1 MCLLLPKTIH
11 ASIFWFPYSWARPAA
26 KLLTL
31 TTLIQTTA
39 RMCGVDGCV
48 CKTKLGRWVEL
59 AGGSADPA
67 AAPMVW
73 NSNWM
78 WNGESEKDSFA
89 LLYNI
94 AQTQLCGA
102 LPQPR
107 QQWEA
112 SKSGKLCGAGCIRI
126 NVSSDVSRNAMYT
139 QSSHTCCEALLFQ
152 KFYTWSRLPPTPEN
166 LNHPCQYTSLDTWLI
181 VFETLFQHAAAAPSA
196 AAAPLPSA
204 ARDDV
209 LQPFMLVLPGLS
221 SLLIAAPCQPRH
233 TTPHHST
240 FQTFL
245 NECYKNLNNWYC
257 VKWTRE

>member
-1 MCLLLPKTIH
+1 MCLLGTTAAEDDPCFNFLV
-11 ASIFWFPYSWARPAA
+11 SIFMSQACRKIAHSYNFNSNYRSDVR
-26 KLLTL
+26 
-31 TTLIQTTA
+31 
-39 RMCGVDGCV
+39 CGWMYV

-59 AGGSADPA
+59 AGGSADPAA

-139 QSSHTCCEALLFQ
+139 QSSHMWGSIIPKILYLISF
-152 KFYTWSRLPPTPEN
+152 LPPPTPEN

-221 SLLIAAPCQPRH
+221 SLLIVTPCQPA
-233 TTPHHST
+233 TPHHTTALSKP
-240 FQTFL
+240 F
-245 NECYKNLNNWYC
+245 
-257 VKWTRE
+257 